1 MAAAASVELSKM
13 ESSESVISRV
23 MELCLSKRTAKVGTP
38 VVLKE
43 ADISLIVTQVRE
55 LFLQQPML
63 VDCSAPVNVCGDTHG
78 QFYDLLALFEMGGY
92 PSKKQPYLFMGDYVD
107 RSSQSVET
115 MVLLMCYKIR
125 FPEHVWLLRGNHEC
139 ASINRIYGFFD
150 EVKRKFSIKLWK
162 TFVDAF
168 NCMPIA
174 ALVGKRILCMHG
186 GLSPEL
192 VSLDKIRAIERPCTV
207 PDFGILC
214 DILWSDPE
222 PQITGWGLNDR
233 GVSFIFGNDV
243 IHRCCKRFDLDLI
256 CRAHQ
261 VVEDG
266 YELIADRHLVT
277 IFSAPNYCG
286 EFENAGGMMVV
297 GPDMM
302 CSFRV
307 LSDPDE
313 H

>member
-1 MAAAASVELSKM
+1 MAEAAVELSKM
-13 ESSESVISRV
+13 ESPKDVIERV
-23 MELCLSKRTAKVGTP
+23 LDVCLKARSARVGTP
-38 VVLKE
+38 VVLQE
-43 ADISLIVTQVRE
+43 DDIAGIVTQARE
-55 LFLQQPML
+55 LFLKQPML
-63 VDCSAPVNVCGDTHG
+63 VECPAPVNICGDTHG
-78 QFYDLLALFEMGGY
+78 QYYDLLALFEMGGY
-92 PSKKQPYLFMGDYVD
+92 PSDKQPYLFMGDYVD
-107 RSSQSVET
+107 RSNQSIET
-115 MVLLMCYKIR
+115 MVLLMCYKLR
-125 FPEHVWLLRGNHEC
+125 FPESVWLLRGNHEC

-150 EVKRKFSIKLWK
+150 ECKRRYSIKLWK

-174 ALVGKRILCMHG
+174 ALVAKRILCMHG

-243 IHRCCKRFDLDLI
+243 IHRCCNRFDLDLI

-266 YELIADRHLVT
+266 YELIAERKLVT

-297 GPDMM
+297 NKDMM

-307 LSDPDE
+307 LTAHTLDS
-313 H
+313 